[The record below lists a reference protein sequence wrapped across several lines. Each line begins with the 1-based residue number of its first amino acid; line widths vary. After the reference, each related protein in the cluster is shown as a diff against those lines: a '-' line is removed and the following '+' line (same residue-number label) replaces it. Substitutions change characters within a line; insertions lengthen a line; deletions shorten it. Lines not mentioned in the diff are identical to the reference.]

1 MKRIIMM
8 MALAAMCCMSAT
20 AQEKLF
26 DRANV
31 QSPVVNPDGT
41 VTFNL
46 FAPKAVKVEVTGDF
60 LPTRTVEIPGRGSYD
75 APGVAALTEGPDDV
89 WTYTTGKLAPEMYS
103 YTFNIDGMTGVK
115 DPANIYV
122 NRDIVSFTNIFIVSE
137 QKGDRGDLYRVNEVP
152 HGNLSKVWYNSPTL
166 KMQRRMTIY
175 TPPGYDKGGKYPVL
189 YLLHGAGGDENAWS
203 ELGRAAQILDNLI
216 ATGKAKPM
224 IVVMPNGNPNCQ
236 AAPGEWSWGMYTP
249 GFGNSGTGP
258 KEPAVATIP
267 ASFMD
272 IVHYVD
278 ANYRTVKKRE
288 GRAVCGL
295 SMGGGHTFA
304 ISLAY
309 PTTFDYYGLFS
320 AGLHLGTGSRNQSFA
335 EQIKNDPDFAQQSAR
350 LFGSKPKLYWMGMGK
365 TDFLY
370 QSTVDLRDYWDSKGY
385 KYEYVETDGGHI
397 WRNWRIYLTMFAQK
411 IFK

>member
-1 MKRIIMM
+1 MI
-8 MALAAMCCMSAT
+8 MALAAMCCLSAT

-26 DRANV
+26 NNANV

-60 LPTRTVEIPGRGSYD
+60 LPTRTIEVPGRGKYD
-75 APGVAALTEGPDDV
+75 APGVAALTEGPGGV
-89 WTYTTGKLAPEMYS
+89 WTYTTDKLAPELYS

-137 QKGDRGDLYRVNEVP
+137 QKGDKGDLYRVNEVP

-216 ATGKAKPM
+216 AMGKAKPM

-236 AAPGEWSWGMYTP
+236 AAPGEWSFGMYTP

-258 KEPAVATIP
+258 TAPAVASIP

-272 IVHYVD
+272 IVNYVD
-278 ANYRTVKKRE
+278 AHYRTVKKRE

-304 ISLAY
+304 ISLSY
-309 PTTFDYYGLFS
+309 PTTFDY
-320 AGLHLGTGSRNQSFA
+320 
-335 EQIKNDPDFAQQSAR
+335 
-350 LFGSKPKLYWMGMGK
+350 MGMGK

-370 QSTVDLRDYWDSKGY
+370 QSTVDLRNYWDSKGY

>member
-1 MKRIIMM
+1 M
-8 MALAAMCCMSAT
+8 MALAAVNCLGAT

-26 DRANV
+26 NSASV

-46 FAPKAVKVEVTGDF
+46 FAPKAIKVEVTGDF
-60 LPTRTVEIPGRGSYD
+60 LPTRTVEVPGRGAVD
-75 APGVAALTEGPDDV
+75 APGVAALTEGPDGV
-89 WTYTTGKLAPEMYS
+89 WTYTTGKLAPELYS

-122 NRDIVSFTNIFIVSE
+122 NRDIVSFSNIFIVSE
-137 QKGDRGDLYRVNEVP
+137 QKGDKGDLYRVNEVP

-272 IVHYVD
+272 IVNYVD

-304 ISLAY
+304 ISLTY
-309 PTTFDYYGLFS
+309 PKTFDYYGLFS
-320 AGLHLGTGSRNQSFA
+320 AGLHLGKDYRNQPFA
-335 EQIKNDPDFAQQSAR
+335 EQIKNDPDIAQQSAQ

-370 QSTVDLRDYWDSKGY
+370 QSTVNLRNYWDSKGY

>member
-1 MKRIIMM
+1 MRKTIIV
-8 MALAAMCCMSAT
+8 MALAASCCLGAW

-26 DRANV
+26 NSASV
-31 QSPVVNPDGT
+31 QSPVINKDGT

-46 FAPKAVKVEVTGDF
+46 YAPKAIKVEVTGDF
-60 LPTRTVEIPGRGSYD
+60 LTGSGAAAMKEGRN
-75 APGVAALTEGPDDV
+75 GV
-89 WTYTTGKLAPEMYS
+89 WSYTTEKLAPEMYS

-122 NRDIVSFTNIFIVSE
+122 NRDIVSFTNIFIVSNE
-137 QKGDRGDLYRVNEVP
+137 KGDKGDLYKVNEVP
-152 HGNLSKVWYNSPTL
+152 HGNLSKVWYDSPTL
-166 KMQRRMTIY
+166 KMQRRMTVY
-175 TPPGYDKGGKYPVL
+175 TPAGYDKGGKYPVL

-236 AAPGEWSWGMYTP
+236 AAPGEWSFGMYTP
-249 GFGNSGTGP
+249 GFRDGGSGPRT
-258 KEPAVATIP
+258 PAVASIP
-267 ASFMD
+267 ESFMD
-272 IVHYVD
+272 IVNYMD
-278 ANYRTVKKRE
+278 KNYRTVKSRA

-295 SMGGGHTFA
+295 SMGGGHTFH
-304 ISLAY
+304 ISLLY
-309 PTTFDYYGLFS
+309 PNTFDYYGLFS
-320 AGLHLGTGSRNQSFA
+320 AGLHLGGNQIQGASFA
-335 EQIKNDPDFAQQSAR
+335 DQIKADPNFAQQSAK
-350 LFGSKPKLYWMGMGK
+350 LFASKPKLYWMGMGK

-370 QSTVDLRDYWDSKGY
+370 QSTVDLR
-385 KYEYVETDGGHI
+385 EYVETDGGHI